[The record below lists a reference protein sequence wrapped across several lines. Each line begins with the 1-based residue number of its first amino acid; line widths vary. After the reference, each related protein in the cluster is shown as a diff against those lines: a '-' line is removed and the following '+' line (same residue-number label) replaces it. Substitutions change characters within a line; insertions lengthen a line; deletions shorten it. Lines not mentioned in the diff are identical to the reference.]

1 MTNFL
6 HPPRQEGD
14 PTPPPPDCEVGYG
27 RPPIHTQ
34 FRKGD
39 GRKRPGRPKGSRNLK
54 TELIRIYTEPVVIKI
69 GGKRRRMPAIIALL
83 TLQFQRALTS
93 DSRAAEAVFKKT
105 KELGLF
111 APNEH
116 CGSVELQTNET
127 TSLPDPDFVAQS
139 TNCRVLKRW
148 LAYRTTSCTHSSI
161 SWGNFAIRLRGRRK
175 PSIKLKPL
183 DLRMSRQA

>member
-127 TSLPDPDFVAQS
+127 TSLPDPDFVARVYQLQS
-139 TNCRVLKRW
+139 PEA
-148 LAYRTTSCTHSSI
+148 LA
-161 SWGNFAIRLRGRRK
+161 RLSDDELHAFLDQLGQLCDQ
-175 PSIKLKPL
+175 IEGDEENLPL
-183 DLRMSRQA
+183 S